1 MLELPLIRK
10 NKKDIIDRLNKRG
23 IDGLEEKIEHLID
36 LDDKRKSLQ
45 NEYDQIL
52 NSANAIAKEIGNL
65 FKAGEIQEAN
75 SKKEQSSQLKIKSK
89 ELAKGLGIIENEL
102 KVALLNIPNVPNQ
115 LVPPGK
121 STDDNEVVSQ
131 VEELPKLSKP
141 TPHWDI
147 CKNFDLIDFDLGNK
161 VTGAGFPFY
170 KNEGARLIR
179 GMINY
184 FLDEA
189 IAQGYEEIQPPLL
202 INKDSGYA
210 TGQLPDK
217 EGQMYELKNEELFL
231 IPTAEVPITNVY
243 RDMIIKS
250 EDLPVKNVGYTACFR
265 REAGSWGAHVRGLNR
280 LHQFD
285 KVEIVQISDPDRSY
299 DALEEMMSHVEQLL
313 QSLELPYRI
322 LKLCGGD
329 LGFTSAI
336 TYDFEVYAAGQAR
349 WLEVSSV
356 SNFETYQSNRLKLR
370 IKGNKAKRY
379 AHTLNGS
386 ALAIPRVLAALLENN
401 FQEDRINI
409 PKTLHP
415 YLGFSQIIK

>member
-1 MLELPLIRK
+1 MLELSLIRK
-10 NKKDIIDRLNKRG
+10 NKKDIIERLNKRG
-23 IDGLEEKIEHLID
+23 IDGLEEKIEHLVD

-45 NEYDQIL
+45 NEYDQTL

-89 ELAKGLGIIENEL
+89 ELAKDLSIIENEL

-121 STDDNEVVSQ
+121 STDDNEVISQ
-131 VEELPKLSKP
+131 VEELPMLSKP

-370 IKGNKAKRY
+370 IKGNKSKRY

-415 YLGFSQIIK
+415 YLGFSQILK